1 MKKPIQIWIYHNQ
14 EFIGKYSSMKEAAER
29 AGVPPHTVF
38 NIAHQKT
45 KSPCTRQGFHFSL
58 KQLTEKEIEQ
68 LPIMD
73 TVKKTGY
80 TRVDG
85 RACKQLVE
93 DAVYEVP
100 CKNPQVC
107 YLGRSKQ
114 ERLDNFKTFLFTKF
128 RERWLIIDKR
138 VATLERQFIREM
150 LKSLE

>member
-1 MKKPIQIWIYHNQ
+1 MKKRTPIWIYHNQ
-14 EFIGKYSSMKEAAER
+14 EFIGRYDTATEAAKR
-29 AGVPPHTVF
+29 AGVTTCTVF
-38 NIAHQKT
+38 NIAHGRVKMA
-45 KSPCTRQGFHFSL
+45 CTRQGFHFSL
-58 KQLTEKEIEQ
+58 KPLTEEEIEQ

-85 RACKQLVE
+85 RSCKQLVE

-100 CKNPQVC
+100 CQNRQVC

-138 VATLERQFIREM
+138 VATLERQYIREM

>member
-58 KQLTEKEIEQ
+58 KQLTEEEIGQ

-73 TVKKTGY
+73 TVKKNGY

-85 RACKQLVE
+85 RACRQIVE
-93 DAVYEVP
+93 DMEYQVD

-107 YLGRSKQ
+107 YLQRNKRDRI
-114 ERLDNFKTFLFTKF
+114 EEFKTFLFTKF
-128 RERWLIIDKR
+128 RERWLLIPKP
-138 VATLERQFIREM
+138 VATLERQYIRE
-150 LKSLE
+150 SLNSFL